1 MPYIAKVDR
10 PKYELLI
17 STVMDSI
24 YQRGVTPM
32 VQAER
37 LAYFTDALIKSLRM
51 ISNPQLKFDSH
62 FSVGSGS
69 EAKFREQATALARIL
84 PVQIESRAGELN
96 YVLST
101 ISWGLMGDYPLLN
114 IPLARYCG
122 RSFIKGAL
130 WRALLS
136 NLNSFD
142 GAEYIFYTGVIT
154 DVIDE
159 MYRRRI
165 LPFEDGKRKENG
177 DLWY

>member
-24 YQRGVTPM
+24 YQKGAAPM
-32 VQAER
+32 VQAEG
-37 LAYFTDALIKSLRM
+37 LGYFIEALIQSLRK
-51 ISNPQLKFDSH
+51 ISNPQLKFEFH
-62 FSVGSGS
+62 FFVGSGS
-69 EAKFREQATALARIL
+69 EAKFREYAAALARIL

-101 ISWGLMGDYPLLN
+101 ISWGLTGDAPD
-114 IPLARYCG
+114 IPSARYCG

-159 MYRRRI
+159 IYRRRTAVY
-165 LPFEDGKRKENG
+165 EDQKIQEQG
-177 DLWY
+177 DLWE

>member
-10 PKYELLI
+10 PKYELLV
-17 STVMDSI
+17 TAVMDSI
-24 YQRGVTPM
+24 YQMGITPI

-37 LAYFTDALIKSLRM
+37 LAYFTDALIQSLRM
-51 ISNPQLKFDSH
+51 ISNPQLKFDFH

-84 PVQIESRAGELN
+84 PIQIENRAGELN

-101 ISWGLMGDYPLLN
+101 ISWGLTGLAPDVPS
-114 IPLARYCG
+114 ARYCG

-136 NLNSFD
+136 NLNTLD
-142 GAEYIFYTGVIT
+142 GAEYIFYAGVIT

-159 MYRRRI
+159 MYRRRTE
-165 LPFEDGKRKENG
+165 PFEDTKIKENG
-177 DLWY
+177 DLWE